1 MRATFVNALCELAA
15 ADARIFLLTADL
27 GWSVLEPFARAFPD
41 RFLNVGVAEQNMLGV
56 ATGLAREGYVPFA
69 YSIATF
75 ATMRCFEQ
83 LRDGPIL
90 HRLPVRVVGMGGGFS
105 YGHAGPTH
113 YALEDLP
120 LGRSQPGLTVIA
132 PADNAQTR
140 AVMARLDQIE
150 GPVYLRLEKSDCP
163 DLPGVQGRFQ
173 LGVPE
178 IVESGQD
185 LLLLATGAIARE
197 ALRAAVLLE
206 EQGLSVAVAVLAHV
220 GFSPSAALRRF
231 LAAYP
236 RVLTVE
242 EGYAAGGLGSLV
254 AQAIAEEGLDCRLVS
269 AGVTAPSLR
278 VTGST
283 AFMRQQHG
291 LDAEGLARLAERL
304 FVRRLAA

>member
-15 ADARIFLLTADL
+15 GDERLFLLTADL
-27 GWSVLEPFARAFPD
+27 GWSVLEPFARAYPD

-83 LRDGPIL
+83 MRDGPIL
-90 HRLPVRVVGMGGGFS
+90 HQLPVRVIGMGGGFS

-140 AVMARLDQIE
+140 EVMTQLDQIE

-163 DLPGVQGRFQ
+163 DLPGMQGRFQ

-178 IVESGQD
+178 IVKPGHD

-206 EQGLSVAVAVLAHV
+206 QHGHSAAVAVLAHL
-220 GFSPSAALRRF
+220 GFSASPALRRF
-231 LAAYP
+231 LAGYP
-236 RVLTVE
+236 RVITVE
-242 EGYAAGGLGSLV
+242 EGYVAGGLGSLV
-254 AQAIAEEGLDCRLVS
+254 AEAIAEEGLACRLVS
-269 AGVTAPSLR
+269 AGVTVPSLN
-278 VTGST
+278 VTGG
-283 AFMRQQHG
+283 AQYMRQQHG
-291 LDAEGLARLAERL
+291 IDAAGLVNLADRL
-304 FVRRLAA
+304 FVRRMVA